1 MPSTETILEPTSL
14 PTLLSYLP
22 ASLLSY
28 LLAYLPGECSP
39 PCERSI
45 VTFFS
50 IVSYSVLTSSWNLLS
65 HLEGSRR
72 KLVHYRTL

>member
-39 PCERSI
+39 PPVNDRYL
-45 VTFFS
+45 FF
-50 IVSYSVLTSSWNLLS
+50 YSVL
-65 HLEGSRR
+65 
-72 KLVHYRTL
+72 

>member
-39 PCERSI
+39 PPCERSLP
-45 VTFFS
+45 FF
-50 IVSYSVLTSSWNLLS
+50 L
-65 HLEGSRR
+65 
-72 KLVHYRTL
+72 